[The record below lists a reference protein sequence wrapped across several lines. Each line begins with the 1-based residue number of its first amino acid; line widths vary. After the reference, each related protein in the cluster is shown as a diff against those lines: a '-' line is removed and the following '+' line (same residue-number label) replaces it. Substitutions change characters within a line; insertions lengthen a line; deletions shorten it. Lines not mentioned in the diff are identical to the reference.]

1 MIPSLRLNFCR
12 DARFSACT
20 LASALALSVG
30 FAAPS
35 AESRPQPT
43 PEIRLSIADARADF
57 DQLAAIVTDKH
68 PKLFAHQAELAATIV
83 SQRALLRNDMTTQE
97 LIRVLAPVS
106 RATRCAHTWLNV
118 PEARGDALADR
129 EQLLP
134 FNVRVMGNRLLVVSS
149 PACPGIPPGA
159 DILAINDRTSDK
171 ILELLLQRLPV
182 EGENR
187 SLADWCFNHS
197 FASLYRLYVDD
208 SREFAVTYAEPGV
221 PGQRLVVLP
230 AIDDG
235 VLNPAVHDP
244 SAKGPNHFSFESNY
258 AVLTIA
264 SFNFYTDDERQ
275 RFQSFVKDFFAE
287 ARGRGVASLILD
299 LRDNNGGD
307 PYCAAALF
315 SHLIERPAPYFSA
328 DSPFYPDLK
337 QPQNPAPDRFSGRLF
352 VLINGGCFS
361 STGHLCAL
369 LKYHR
374 RGIFIG
380 EETGGSYACTDASE
394 TTTLAHSKIRFRHS
408 TLAFKAA
415 VSGMTPG
422 RGTLPDHTVVASIDD
437 AVQERDPSMAR
448 AIELVQ
454 TPAATLLANA
464 STTADLVSH
473 P

>member
-1 MIPSLRLNFCR
+1 MIPSLRFNFCR
-12 DARFSACT
+12 AAHFSACT

-43 PEIRLSIADARADF
+43 PEIRLSLADARADF

-68 PKLFAHQAELAATIV
+68 PKLFAHQAELTATI
-83 SQRALLRNDMTTQE
+83 A
-97 LIRVLAPVS
+97 
-106 RATRCAHTWLNV
+106 
-118 PEARGDALADR
+118 
-129 EQLLP
+129 
-134 FNVRVMGNRLLVVSS
+134 
-149 PACPGIPPGA
+149 
-159 DILAINDRTSDK
+159 
-171 ILELLLQRLPV
+171 
-182 EGENR
+182 
-187 SLADWCFNHS
+187 
-197 FASLYRLYVDD
+197 Y
-208 SREFAVTYAEPGV
+208 
-221 PGQRLVVLP
+221 
-230 AIDDG
+230 
-235 VLNPAVHDP
+235 
-244 SAKGPNHFSFESNY
+244 
-258 AVLTIA
+258 
-264 SFNFYTDDERQ
+264 ERR

-287 ARGRGVASLILD
+287 AHARGVARLILD

-307 PYCAAALF
+307 HSCAATLF
-315 SHLIERPAPYFSA
+315 AHLIERPAPYFA
-328 DSPFYPDLK
+328 PDSPYYPDLR

-352 VLINGGCFS
+352 VMINGGGFS
-361 STGHLCAL
+361 STGYLCAL

-394 TTTLAHSKIRFRHS
+394 TTTLEHSKIRFRHS
-408 TLAFKAA
+408 TLVFKAA

-454 TPAATLLANA
+454 TPAAALPAIA

>member
-1 MIPSLRLNFCR
+1 MIPSLRHDFCR
-12 DARFSACT
+12 EACFSACT

-35 AESRPQPT
+35 AESGPQPSS
-43 PEIRLSIADARADF
+43 EIRLSLEDAHADF

-68 PKLFAHQAELAATIV
+68 PKLFASQAELAATIAA
-83 SQRALLRNDMTTQE
+83 QRALLRDDMTAQE

-106 RATRCAHTWLNV
+106 HATRCAHTRLDL
-118 PEARGDALADR
+118 PEADRDALANR
-129 EQLLP
+129 EQFLP
-134 FNVRVMGNRLLVVSS
+134 FNVRVMGNRLLVAGS

-159 DILAINDRTSDK
+159 EILAINDRSSDK
-171 ILELLLQRLPV
+171 ILELLLKSLPV

-187 SLADWCFNHS
+187 SFADWCCDHS
-197 FASLYRLYVDD
+197 FSSLYHLYVDD
-208 SREFAVTYAEPGV
+208 SLEFVVAYSEPGV

-230 AIDDG
+230 AIDDAT
-235 VLNPAVHDP
+235 LNPAARGP
-244 SAKGPNHFSFESNY
+244 SATGPNHFTFESNY

-264 SFNFYTDDERQ
+264 SFNFYADDERQ
-275 RFQSFVKDFFAE
+275 RFQSFVKDFFAQ
-287 ARGRGVASLILD
+287 ARARGVANLIVD

-307 PYCAAALF
+307 PYCAATLF
-315 SHLIERPAPYFSA
+315 AHLIDRPAPYFSP

-369 LKYHR
+369 LKFHR

-394 TTTLAHSKIRFRHS
+394 TTTLEHSKIRFRHS

-415 VSGMTPG
+415 VSGMAPG
-422 RGTLPDHTVVASIDD
+422 RGTFPDHAVVASIDD
-437 AVQERDPSMAR
+437 AQQERDPSMAQ
-448 AIELVQ
+448 ALELIQ
-454 TPAATLLANA
+454 TPAATLPANA
-464 STTADLVSH
+464 SAVSDLASRL
-473 P
+473 